1 MRIKLGVAESGYERW
16 GDWET
21 GRLGDWGTGGL
32 GDWGILDA
40 QKGKS
45 YLKSATPKIIA
56 ILGDKWVDCG
66 GMCGAVGAILR

>member
-16 GDWET
+16 GDW
-21 GRLGDWGTGGL
+21 GTGGL
-32 GDWGILDA
+32 GDA

-56 ILGDKWVDCG
+56 ILGDEWVDCG

>member
-1 MRIKLGVAESGYERW
+1 MKGG
-16 GDWET
+16 ET

-32 GDWGILDA
+32 GDE
-40 QKGKS
+40 KGKS

-56 ILGDKWVDCG
+56 ILGDEWVDCG

>member
-32 GDWGILDA
+32 GDA

-56 ILGDKWVDCG
+56 ILGDEWVDCG